1 MPHSFA
7 PGRTEQEIDAATFA
21 LLRRIVED
29 ETGIALADGKRPM
42 LQSRLSSRLRGMGLS
57 GFKDYLARLQDP
69 DAVIE
74 RAALISAITTNV
86 TAFFREAHHFDLLRD
101 RILPP
106 LIDALPKGGRLRLW
120 SAACSSGEEAYSMA
134 ATLHLA
140 CPDIARLDARILAT
154 DIDEQ
159 VLRRA
164 EAAEYTPRQTEALS
178 PARRSALFGPASST
192 RIRDDLRGL
201 VRFLPLNLN
210 GDWPMRGPFH
220 VIFCRNVAIYFPRD
234 RQERLWQRCADLLA
248 PGGWLLLGHSE
259 RLTGPAAPA
268 FRCEDITAYRKIG

>member
-1 MPHSFA
+1 MPDAIA
-7 PGRTEQEIDAATFA
+7 PGRPEQEIDARTFA
-21 LLRRIVED
+21 LLQRIVER
-29 ETGIALADGKRPM
+29 ETGIALAEGKRPM
-42 LQSRLSSRLRGMGLS
+42 LQARLGNRLRSMGLP
-57 GFKDYLARLQDP
+57 GFQALLARLDDP
-69 DAVIE
+69 EAQAE

-86 TAFFREAHHFDLLRD
+86 TSFFREPHHFDLLRD

-106 LIDALPKGGRLRLW
+106 LLDPLRRGGRLRLW
-120 SAACSSGEEAYSMA
+120 SAACSTGEEAYSIA
-134 ATLHLA
+134 ASLHLA
-140 CPDIARLDARILAT
+140 CPDIGRLDARILAT

-164 EAAEYTPRQTEALS
+164 ASAEYGARHTTALTPVQRA
-178 PARRSALFGPASST
+178 ALFGPPGAT
-192 RIRDDLRGL
+192 RIRDDLRRL
-201 VRFLPLNLN
+201 VQVLPLNLN

-259 RLTGPAAPA
+259 RLTGTATPA
-268 FRCEDITAYRKIG
+268 FRCEGITAYRKIG

>member
-1 MPHSFA
+1 MPDPIA
-7 PGRTEQEIDAATFA
+7 PGKADQEIDAPTFA
-21 LLRRIVED
+21 LLQRIVER

-42 LQSRLSSRLRGMGLS
+42 LQARLGSRLRSMGMS
-57 GFKDYLARLQDP
+57 GFRAFLARLDDP
-69 DAVIE
+69 AARSE

-86 TAFFREAHHFDLLRD
+86 TAFFREAHHFALLRE

-106 LIDALPKGGRLRLW
+106 LIEPLRRGGRLRLW
-120 SAACSSGEEAYSMA
+120 SAACSTGEEAYSIA
-134 ATLHLA
+134 ANLHLA

-159 VLRRA
+159 VLCR
-164 EAAEYTPRQTEALS
+164 AAEGDYGPRQLAALT
-178 PARRSALFGPASST
+178 PAQRSALFGPPGST
-192 RIRDDLRGL
+192 RIREDVRRL
-201 VRFLPLNLN
+201 VQFLPLNLN